1 MPKEKYYY
9 NPNTLRYEKYK
20 LSIKQRF
27 VRVLGFFTSAF
38 FFGFLAMVLG
48 YSFFETPEEKKN
60 QQEINEILDRYEIL
74 NKRIDA
80 LSGVL
85 QDLSNK
91 DDNIYRVIFEADPLP
106 DEIRNL
112 KIERSKIYAELK
124 NVSEGKIISETLEKI
139 EALEKKTYVQSKSY
153 KELIELIKKK
163 EDLLHSIPAIQPVA
177 NKDLKRMA
185 SGYGYRIDPVY
196 KTRKFHAGM
205 DFTAPTGTP
214 VYATGDGVVKIASN
228 QGGGYG
234 NKVVIDHGFGYHTL
248 YAHNSK
254 ILVKAGQKVKRG
266 ETIALVGSTGKSTGP
281 HCHYE
286 VWKNGTKINPINF
299 YFNDLSPEEYDK
311 IIEMSDQNN
320 QSFD

>member
-1 MPKEKYYY
+1 M
-9 NPNTLRYEKYK
+9 
-20 LSIKQRF
+20 
-27 VRVLGFFTSAF
+27 
-38 FFGFLAMVLG
+38 
-48 YSFFETPEEKKN
+48 
-60 QQEINEILDRYEIL
+60 
-74 NKRIDA
+74 
-80 LSGVL
+80 
-85 QDLSNK
+85 
-91 DDNIYRVIFEADPLP
+91 
-106 DEIRNL
+106 
-112 KIERSKIYAELK
+112 
-124 NVSEGKIISETLEKI
+124 
-139 EALEKKTYVQSKSY
+139 
-153 KELIELIKKK
+153 IELIKKK

-254 ILVKAGQKVKRG
+254 LLVKAGQKVKRG

-281 HCHYE
+281 HCHL
-286 VWKNGTKINPINF
+286 P
-299 YFNDLSPEEYDK
+299 
-311 IIEMSDQNN
+311 
-320 QSFD
+320 

>member
-1 MPKEKYYY
+1 MPKR
-9 NPNTLRYEKYK
+9 NIIIILTRYATKYK
-20 LSIKQRF
+20 IDIKQRF